1 MGRCAH
7 ADDNSGHVQAKDIE
21 ELQVKLLSFA
31 DSSTHWIKENI
42 ILCSAAKTKL
52 LVVCTKEL
60 RDFRIGNREIT
71 VRVGNQGER
80 SSWVLR

>member
-42 ILCSAAKTKL
+42 ILCSAAKTKF
-52 LVVCTKEL
+52 LVVTAEDNL
-60 RDFRIGNREIT
+60 
-71 VRVGNQGER
+71 
-80 SSWVLR
+80 